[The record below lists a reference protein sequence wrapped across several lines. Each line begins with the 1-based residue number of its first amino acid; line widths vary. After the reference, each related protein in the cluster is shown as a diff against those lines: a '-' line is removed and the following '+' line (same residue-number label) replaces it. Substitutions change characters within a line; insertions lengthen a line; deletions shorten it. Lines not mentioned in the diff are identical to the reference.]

1 MLSRAPLEMAEPEP
15 TSGGLLASLRSLFAV
30 GVGVLR
36 NRVELFAV
44 ELHEEKYR
52 LGEVLLLA
60 GSALFLGLLSLIL
73 LTGVV
78 LFLFPE
84 AYRVYVAA
92 VFGVI
97 YLAASITL
105 GLKTKQRLQTPP
117 FADTIDQIRKD
128 SECLTP
134 PK

>member
-1 MLSRAPLEMAEPEP
+1 M
-15 TSGGLLASLRSLFAV
+15 TSLRNLFALA
-30 GVGVLR
+30 VGVLR
-36 NRVELFAV
+36 NRVELFAL

-52 LGEVLLLA
+52 LAEVCLLA

-78 LFLFPE
+78 LFLFAEP
-84 AYRVYVAA
+84 YRIYVAA
-92 VFGVI
+92 GFGVLYMGI
-97 YLAASITL
+97 AIALC
-105 GLKTKQRLQTPP
+105 LKAKQRLQTPP
-117 FADTIDQIRKD
+117 FAETINQIRKD

>member
-1 MLSRAPLEMAEPEP
+1 MADTEPIE
-15 TSGGLLASLRSLFAV
+15 GGLAASFRKLF
-30 GVGVLR
+30 GLGINVLR

-52 LGEVLLLA
+52 LGEVFLLA
-60 GSALFLGLLSLIL
+60 GTALFLGLMSLIL

-78 LFLFPE
+78 LFLFSE
-84 AYRVYVAA
+84 AYRIYVAA
-92 VFGVI
+92 VFGVF
-97 YLAASITL
+97 YLGAAISL
-105 GLKTKQRLQTPP
+105 SLKVKQRLQAPP
-117 FADTIDQIRKD
+117 FSETIDQIRKD

>member
-1 MLSRAPLEMAEPEP
+1 M
-15 TSGGLLASLRSLFAV
+15 ASLRNLFAL

-36 NRVELFAV
+36 NRVELFAL

-52 LGEVLLLA
+52 LAEVCLLA
-60 GSALFLGLLSLIL
+60 GGALFLGLLSLIL

-78 LFLFPE
+78 LFLFAEP
-84 AYRVYVAA
+84 YRIYVAA
-92 VFGVI
+92 VFGVLYMGI
-97 YLAASITL
+97 AIALC
-105 GLKTKQRLQTPP
+105 LKAKQRLQTPP
-117 FADTIDQIRKD
+117 FAETINQIRKD